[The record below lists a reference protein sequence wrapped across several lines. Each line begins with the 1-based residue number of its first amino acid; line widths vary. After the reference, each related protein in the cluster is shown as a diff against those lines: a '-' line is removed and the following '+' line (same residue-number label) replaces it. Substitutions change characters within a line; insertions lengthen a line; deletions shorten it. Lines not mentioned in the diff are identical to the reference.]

1 MYPSLHFP
9 AADLTVK
16 TNDINEVWDILRKK
30 YVALTPEEWVRQHLI
45 HYLAFYLDY
54 PLGLMASEYHFVFNQ
69 RQKRADV
76 VVFSDSGSPLMIV
89 ECKAPDVKIN
99 QGVAEQVSQYNFFLQ
114 VRYLLLT
121 NGLDHYVF
129 EVDKDKKQIISLSKI
144 PEYKTINDEG

>member
-1 MYPSLHFP
+1 M
-9 AADLTVK
+9 
-16 TNDINEVWDILRKK
+16 
-30 YVALTPEEWVRQHLI
+30 
-45 HYLAFYLDY
+45 
-54 PLGLMASEYHFVFNQ
+54 

-99 QGVAEQVSQYNFFLQ
+99 QGVAEQVSQYNFSFQ

>member
-9 AADLTVK
+9 EADLTVRA
-16 TNDINEVWDILRKK
+16 NEPNEVWDILRKK

-45 HYLAFYLDY
+45 HYLVFHLGY
-54 PLGLMASEYHFVFNQ
+54 PSGRMASEYNFVFNQ

-76 VVFSDSGSPLMIV
+76 VVFGDSGSPLLIV

-99 QGVAEQVSQYNFFLQ
+99 QDVAEQASQYNFVLQ

-129 EVDKDKKQIISLSKI
+129 EVDKAKQEIISLSKI
-144 PEYKTINDEG
+144 PEYKTLNDSG